1 MIDPGTLSLAENANT
16 HSPLDAHHE
25 RIENE
30 RFVLCMG
37 PGDHPS
43 HNVAQRLR
51 LTPETVDATVEEV
64 HRILRER
71 GRNACTWEIGSSA
84 TPADLRGRLYARGM
98 VDDGDPDVVAMVLAS
113 PPPPPPPGVEARAVR
128 DTDEYVEAKRVA
140 HAAFGMPTEDPAEVE
155 RWRRNW
161 EAEQASGRARTFVS
175 LIDGRIVA
183 HGTSTYT
190 EHGVTLNGGSTA
202 PDARGR
208 GAYRALVS
216 ARWDDAVE
224 HGIPVLVTQAGAMS
238 RPILERV
245 GFVEVARIWIL
256 LDDFTSEAPA

>member
-16 HSPLDAHHE
+16 HSPLAAHHE

-30 RFVLCMG
+30 RFVLWMG

-51 LTPETVDATVEEV
+51 LTPETVDATIDEV
-64 HRILRER
+64 HGILRER
-71 GRNACTWEIGSSA
+71 GRYACTWEIGSSA

-224 HGIPVLVTQAGAMS
+224 RGIPVLVTQAGAMS

>member
-1 MIDPGTLSLAENANT
+1 MIDPMTLSLAENANT
-16 HSPLDAHHE
+16 HSPLGPHHE

-30 RFVLCMG
+30 RFVLWMG
-37 PGDHPS
+37 PGDHPA

-64 HRILRER
+64 HGILREH
-71 GRNACTWEIGSSA
+71 GRYRCTWEIGSSA
-84 TPADLRGRLYARGM
+84 TPPDLRERLYARGM
-98 VDDGDPDVVAMVLAS
+98 VDDDDPDVAAMVLAA
-113 PPPPPPPGVEARAVR
+113 PPPPPPPGVEARPVR
-128 DTDEYVEAKRVA
+128 DVEEFIEAKRVA
-140 HAAFGMPTEDPAEVE
+140 HAAFGMPDDPADLEH
-155 RWRRNW
+155 WRFGW
-161 EAEQASGRARTFVS
+161 QEEQDAGRGRTFVA
-175 LIDGRIVA
+175 LLDGRIVA

-216 ARWDDAVE
+216 TRWDDAVE
-224 HGIPVLVTQAGAMS
+224 RGIPVLVTQAGAMS

-256 LDDFTSEAPA
+256 LDDFTSAAPA

>member
-1 MIDPGTLSLAENANT
+1 MTDPGTLSLAENANT
-16 HSPLDAHHE
+16 HSPLDANHE

-30 RFVLCMG
+30 RFVLWMG
-37 PGDHPS
+37 PGEHPS

-51 LTPETVDATVEEV
+51 LTSETVDATVEEV
-64 HRILRER
+64 HGILRER
-71 GRNACTWEIGSSA
+71 GRYACTWEIGSSA
-84 TPADLRGRLYARGM
+84 TPPDLRERLYARGL
-98 VDDGDPDVVAMVLAS
+98 VDDGDPDVVAMVLAV
-113 PPPPPPPGVEARAVR
+113 PPPRPPPGVEARAVR
-128 DTDEYVEAKRVA
+128 DVEEYVEAKHVA

-161 EAEQASGRARTFVS
+161 QEDQGSGRTRTFIA
-175 LIDGRIVA
+175 LLDGRIVA

-202 PDARGR
+202 PEARGR

-224 HGIPVLVTQAGAMS
+224 RGVPVLVTQAGAMS

-245 GFVEVARIWIL
+245 GFAEVARIWIL

>member
-1 MIDPGTLSLAENANT
+1 MTLSLAENANT
-16 HSPLDAHHE
+16 HGPLGPKHE
-25 RIENE
+25 RIENA
-30 RFVLCMG
+30 RFVLWMG

-64 HRILRER
+64 HGILRER
-71 GRNACTWEIGSSA
+71 GRFACTWEIGSSA
-84 TPADLRGRLYARGM
+84 TPADLRERLYARGM
-98 VDDGDPDVVAMVLAS
+98 VDDGDPDVAAMVLTE
-113 PPPPPPPGVEARAVR
+113 PPPRAPAGIEARAVR
-128 DTDEYVEAKRVA
+128 DVDEFIEARHVA
-140 HAAFGMPTEDPAEVE
+140 HAAFGMPANPDEE
-155 RWRRNW
+155 RSWRDAWN
-161 EAEQASGRARTFVS
+161 EQHDRSRTFVA

-224 HGIPVLVTQAGAMS
+224 RGIPVLVTQAGAMS

-245 GFVEVARIWIL
+245 GFVEVARIWVL

>member
-1 MIDPGTLSLAENANT
+1 VIDPGTLSLAENANT

-30 RFVLCMG
+30 RFVLWMG
-37 PGDHPS
+37 PGYHPS

-64 HRILRER
+64 HGILRER
-71 GRNACTWEIGSSA
+71 GRYACTWEIGSSA
-84 TPADLRGRLYARGM
+84 TPSDLRGRLYARGM

-113 PPPPPPPGVEARAVR
+113 PPPPPPPGVEARPVR
-128 DTDEYVEAKRVA
+128 DADEYVEAKRVA

-161 EAEQASGRARTFVS
+161 EAEQASRRARTFVS

-245 GFVEVARIWIL
+245 GFAEVARIWIL

>member
-1 MIDPGTLSLAENANT
+1 VISPGTLSLAENANT
-16 HSPLDAHHE
+16 HSSLGPNHE
-25 RIENE
+25 RVENE
-30 RFVLCMG
+30 RFVLWMG
-37 PGDHPS
+37 PGDHPA

-64 HRILRER
+64 HGILRER
-71 GRNACTWEIGSSA
+71 GRTACTWEIGSSA
-84 TPADLRGRLYARGM
+84 TPADLRERLYARGM
-98 VDDGDPDVVAMVLAS
+98 VDDDDPDVAAMVLAV
-113 PPPPPPPGVEARAVR
+113 PPPSPPPGVEARPVR
-128 DTDEYVEAKRVA
+128 DVDEFVEAKRIA
-140 HAAFGMPTEDPAEVE
+140 HAAFGMPDDPADIEH
-155 RWRRNW
+155 WRFSW
-161 EAEQASGRARTFVS
+161 QEEQDAGRGRTFVA
-175 LIDGRIVA
+175 LLDGRIVA

-224 HGIPVLVTQAGAMS
+224 RGIPVLVTQAGAMS

-245 GFVEVARIWIL
+245 GFAEVARIWIL
-256 LDDFTSEAPA
+256 LDDFTSAAPA